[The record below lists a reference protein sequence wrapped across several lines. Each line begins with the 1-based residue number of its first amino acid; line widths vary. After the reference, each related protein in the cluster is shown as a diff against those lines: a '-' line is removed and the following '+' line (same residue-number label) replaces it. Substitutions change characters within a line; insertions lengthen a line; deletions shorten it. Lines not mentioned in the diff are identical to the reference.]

1 MYSESILIKIG
12 FDLKRR
18 GFTRVPRTRS
28 STFRMPPYLFTD
40 IVTCRIDNATAS
52 AEYYLLDDILILEQ
66 SLFDVRGWPQLIA
79 IGMELG
85 TVADWLGIK
94 VLPYDF
100 PEVLHVNGVDYQTH
114 ATMGWYNWCYAEN
127 ISTMFLWNR
136 IPELTPLEYKK
147 LTQGD
152 WHI

>member
-40 IVTCRIDNATAS
+40 IVTCRIDNATTS

-79 IGMELG
+79 IGMELPG
-85 TVADWLGIK
+85 LQDILEMILDLRTSRISMASILSSLRNETGKI
-94 VLPYDF
+94 LPSIQTPST
-100 PEVLHVNGVDYQTH
+100 PEV
-114 ATMGWYNWCYAEN
+114 
-127 ISTMFLWNR
+127 
-136 IPELTPLEYKK
+136 
-147 LTQGD
+147 
-152 WHI
+152 